1 MSVTTPKGF
10 AAAGI
15 HCGIRREKPDLAIV
29 RFHGRNNEMW
39 ERRDISPSMRFRY
52 RYTDDE
58 LREWM
63 PKVNEL
69 ADSGREVHLLMNNC
83 YRDQAVDNAAQLAKL
98 LTG

>member
-1 MSVTTPKGF
+1 MPPVV
-10 AAAGI
+10 AATS
-15 HCGIRREKPDLAIV
+15 DLAIV

-58 LREWM
+58 LREWV